1 MTTSDTSP
9 AIELRG
15 ASKAFR
21 TPSGGLHTAVRDLD
35 LTVERGEF
43 VAVVGPTGCGKSTTL
58 TLVSGLEEATEG
70 EVLVGGEPVRGIGRD
85 VGFVFQ
91 QDAVFPWR
99 TVLSN
104 VMAGPRFRGA
114 AKAEARERARDWLAR
129 VGLSAFEDRYPHQ
142 LSGGMRKR
150 VSLAATLVN
159 DPAILLMDEPFSALD
174 VQTRALMSDQ
184 AARPVGFKTGSSVV
198 FVTHDLEESIALAD
212 KVVVMTSRPGHREG
226 GLHDQPAAAPQGRG
240 GTAGTAV
247 RGDLPR
253 DLVLARRRGPHHPGK
268 GQPAMLPPEPVV
280 LPRVAAES
288 TERGRARA
296 RAVRNRS
303 LLVQAGRILVL
314 AAVLGLWE
322 WFARSGVIDPFN
334 FSMPTKIWDQ
344 IRQWSLHGT
353 AQGSLWE
360 QIWYTLYEA
369 LLGWGIGVVVGVVLG
384 IALGRIRFLAD
395 VFGPYVKVL
404 NALPRIVLAPIFL
417 IWFGLGP
424 ASKVASAVVLVFFPV
439 FFNAF
444 QGAREV
450 DRDLVANARI
460 LGASNRRVTL
470 QVVIPSA
477 TSWIFTSLHVSFG
490 FALIGAIVGEYIG
503 ATKGLGLLVASSQGT
518 FNAAGVYAAMVIL
531 AVVALLAEG
540 LLTFLEKRL
549 FRWKPAESGAGN

>member
-1 MTTSDTSP
+1 
-9 AIELRG
+9 
-15 ASKAFR
+15 
-21 TPSGGLHTAVRDLD
+21 
-35 LTVERGEF
+35 
-43 VAVVGPTGCGKSTTL
+43 
-58 TLVSGLEEATEG
+58 
-70 EVLVGGEPVRGIGRD
+70 
-85 VGFVFQ
+85 
-91 QDAVFPWR
+91 
-99 TVLSN
+99 
-104 VMAGPRFRGA
+104 
-114 AKAEARERARDWLAR
+114 
-129 VGLSAFEDRYPHQ
+129 
-142 LSGGMRKR
+142 
-150 VSLAATLVN
+150 
-159 DPAILLMDEPFSALD
+159 
-174 VQTRALMSDQ
+174 
-184 AARPVGFKTGSSVV
+184 
-198 FVTHDLEESIALAD
+198 
-212 KVVVMTSRPGHREG
+212 
-226 GLHDQPAAAPQGRG
+226 
-240 GTAGTAV
+240 
-247 RGDLPR
+247 
-253 DLVLARRRGPHHPGK
+253 
-268 GQPAMLPPEPVV
+268 MLPPEPVV

-369 LLGWGIGVVVGVVLG
+369 LLGWGIGVVAGVVLG